1 MNPYLLW
8 ITAIVGILS
17 IIGTS
22 FYTGWNFRGIGANI
36 ETLAEGQKSMLR
48 MIEALTGRLLDH
60 ERIEGHPG
68 ISQRLD
74 DLKDRI
80 ERIEKRIYNREN

>member
-1 MNPYLLW
+1 MHPTLLW

-36 ETLAEGQKSMLR
+36 ETLAEGQKALLR
-48 MIEALTGRLLDH
+48 MIETLTGRFLDH

-68 ISQRLD
+68 ISRRLD

-80 ERIEKRIYNREN
+80 ERAEERINSRED